1 MNFVVLRRTG
11 GILRFDM
18 SKKIQIIGN
27 VTPPGFLDK
36 GWLGEPFYWSVLLVQ
51 QNVRSA
57 VYGNSGN

>member
-1 MNFVVLRRTG
+1 M
-11 GILRFDM
+11 RFDM